1 LGRFKWLEVDPAK
14 SGDAE
19 EKKNFKHGRKSEAFD
34 KSDESPSGGSGD
46 QLISKF
52 GKTNEAD
59 GRVFD
64 AGYFKQ
70 EAFKYY
76 IAGDFEKAMFNFSK
90 CLSENNKDEEA
101 WAYQIISQIH
111 LEKFEDALTW
121 AKRAFEF
128 FGSSSD
134 IQGLLALSTALTGGL
149 DGALAYS
156 DGAVAKNKPNY
167 FVWYSRAEILLRS
180 GNYNTAFVCFK
191 SASDFKNIA
200 TAKFFDFEIAMALYR
215 AKRFPQ
221 ALSYFKKVLQAGLC
235 NFFVYDKLGAVNEK
249 LEFFEEA
256 EFYYR
261 LALEMSPSCRT
272 AQEGIKRV
280 ADQNAF
286 LIKMFR
292 KISRFFSIGG
302 QKNDTETR
310 D

>member
-1 LGRFKWLEVDPAK
+1 VDPTK
-14 SGDAE
+14 SGAPE
-19 EKKNFKHGRKSEAFD
+19 EKKDIKHGRKSGAFD
-34 KSDESPSGGSGD
+34 KSDESAPAVSDG

-52 GKTNEAD
+52 GKTNEID
-59 GRVFD
+59 DSVFD

-76 IAGDFEKAMFNFSK
+76 VAGDFEKAMFNFSK

-128 FGSSSD
+128 FGSSAD
-134 IQGLLALSTALTGGL
+134 IEGLLALATALNNNL
-149 DGALAYS
+149 ESALAYS

-167 FVWYSRAEILLRS
+167 FVWYSRGEILLRS
-180 GNYNTAFVCFK
+180 ENHNTAFVCFN
-191 SASDFKNIA
+191 SASKFKNAA
-200 TAKFFDFEIAMALYR
+200 TAKYFDFEIAMALYR

-221 ALSYFKKVLQAGLC
+221 ALSYFKKALQAGLC
-235 NFFVYDKLGAVNEK
+235 NFFIYDKLGAVNEK

-261 LALEMSPSCRT
+261 LALEMSPSCGSS
-272 AQEGIKRV
+272 QDGVSRV
-280 ADQNAF
+280 AGQNAF

-292 KISRFFSIGG
+292 NISRFFSIGG
-302 QKNDTETR
+302 QKNDTKTR
-310 D
+310 N